1 MWESRSTYLPYL
13 VRAEKGR
20 VNDTVRPV
28 APPWHVHVGSAVPS
42 LVYTTAAAV
51 FTWMHANARCSHG
64 TCRVRPMR
72 RPCTTSTSP
81 PFEPEEETA
90 LLEPSSHPSST
101 PSIPKVFAASPFPLP
116 PSIFSIFSFPLLRLL
131 RLRLAR
137 YCNLD
142 FLEIGSHQI
151 KSDQISLE
159 SPGQRQH
166 RQNNTTVSGGRRE
179 LGVSRRCAD
188 SHSHTQILQFRR
200 GLPTL
205 IINH

>member
-13 VRAEKGR
+13 VRAENGR
-20 VNDTVRPV
+20 VDDTVRRA

-116 PSIFSIFSFPLLRLL
+116 SSPSSPSLSFVSFFVFVLLDIVIYNSSRSDPIRSNQIRSFSSRPASVSTDR
-131 RLRLAR
+131 
-137 YCNLD
+137 
-142 FLEIGSHQI
+142 
-151 KSDQISLE
+151 
-159 SPGQRQH
+159 
-166 RQNNTTVSGGRRE
+166 TT
-179 LGVSRRCAD
+179 
-188 SHSHTQILQFRR
+188 QQ
-200 GLPTL
+200 
-205 IINH
+205 

>member
-1 MWESRSTYLPYL
+1 MILGGPLVRNRASPRDPVHVTSHVKTAREKIGEQKPRCGRAEVPTYLPYL

-20 VNDTVRPV
+20 VNDTVRRA

-116 PSIFSIFSFPLLRLL
+116 SSPSSPSLSFVSFFVFVLL
-131 RLRLAR
+131 
-137 YCNLD
+137 D
-142 FLEIGSHQI
+142 IVI
-151 KSDQISLE
+151 
-159 SPGQRQH
+159 
-166 RQNNTTVSGGRRE
+166 
-179 LGVSRRCAD
+179 
-188 SHSHTQILQFRR
+188 
-200 GLPTL
+200 
-205 IINH
+205 